1 MTASPLTW
9 VLLAT
14 SVAGIGSALVASVFL
29 LLNADWRQRLL
40 PHLVSFAIGVQLA
53 VAFVAL
59 LPHAMEGDRPL
70 SLERLGLSIT
80 LGIFGFFLLE
90 KFILWHHGHDHAV
103 PAGHGRG
110 VASRMV
116 LAGDAIHNFVHGS
129 LIGAGFLT
137 DFHLGLVLT
146 AAVLAHEL
154 PQEIGDVAILVHSG
168 LRRSQAFWINLAVSL
183 TAPLGGIV
191 AWLALDAMH
200 DLVPYVLAVAIAN
213 LTYVAAADLIPGLH
227 ERNGLRAGLAQTL
240 LIAAGI
246 AVIVLVKALM
256 QTG

>member
-1 MTASPLTW
+1 MTPSSLTW
-9 VLLAT
+9 ILLAT
-14 SVAGIGSALVASVFL
+14 SVAGIGSALVASAFL
-29 LLNADWRQRLL
+29 LLNANWRQRLL

-53 VAFVAL
+53 VAFIAL
-59 LPHAMEGDRPL
+59 LPHAMEGDGSVP
-70 SLERLGLSIT
+70 LERLGLSIT
-80 LGIFGFFLLE
+80 LAIFGFFLLE
-90 KFILWHHGHDHAV
+90 KFIVWHHGHGHAV
-103 PAGHGRG
+103 SDGHGRS

-116 LAGDAIHNFVHGS
+116 LSGDAIHNFVHGS

-137 DFHLGLVLT
+137 DVHLGLVLT

-168 LRRSQAFWINLAVSL
+168 LRRSQAFWLNLAVSL

-200 DLVPYVLAVAIAN
+200 GLVPYVLAVAIAN

-227 ERNGLRAGLAQTL
+227 ERTGLRAGLAQTL

-246 AVIVLVKALM
+246 GVIVLVKALV
-256 QTG
+256 